1 MPRTPQL
8 CRTALHILRE
18 CAGHPL
24 PEPTL
29 HQHLNA
35 RERPSLTE
43 AEFSTVIATLMQ
55 EGCITAM
62 KGEFLDPAPRWL
74 ITEKGEAALLK
85 H

>member
-1 MPRTPQL
+1 MRTPQL
-8 CRTALHILRE
+8 CRTALHILKD

-24 PEPTL
+24 PELTL

-35 RERPSLTE
+35 RERPPLTE
-43 AEFSTVIATLMQ
+43 ADFSTTIATLMQ

-62 KGEFLDPAPRWL
+62 KGEFGDAKPRWL
-74 ITEKGEAALLK
+74 LTEKGEAALIK